1 MSGQMFY
8 IGWGTALRYV
18 WQMYKE
24 YIQGAPVEADTDVIA
39 LALIQECAING
50 PPRDACH
57 RTVMAQIQRHNDRV
71 LAHTAEK
78 MNIHLLRTLPEH
90 HQRQAMLGDIDNPH
104 LYALET
110 MPEYKRFAES
120 VAQSVGVAA
129 EELKFSIANT
139 ANRTLQITAQYL
151 DNVTEFANQTASD
164 LAANYGGIGGR
175 VFQIP
180 QDLAERVVEFTK
192 NSIRYT
198 ACNLNNTDPMCAG
211 ISILPTPK
219 KFDGVFQNLN
229 LGWYFSMV
237 CTLVGVA
244 ISGYMIFKCCRR
256 SSPTVINNYY
266 GIAGQVLKHPASE
279 ESQDHAEE
287 VKQVRRAA
295 RNPTKQILQVNS
307 DQLEEE
313 TKTPRRAQAGPMSQ
327 STPPQSKASI
337 LRQLDASNVAP
348 SKPNVGV
355 QRVAESKARVQRV
368 AAKYRNTID
377 ELVGTSFEKALEN
390 LVGWIAANLP
400 PEGQKLTW
408 SQTVRWWVPLVCKG
422 DIKEKRQSVR
432 GPLLVA
438 LLCADASE
446 LPSYHPCS
454 RQFEPETQKEW
465 DKLGRWEV
473 EFYGEICKLKN
484 RDIQAQTKVAFL
496 LHVLQNPT
504 RWRNPKHWFGNGNIP
519 RYEKSELLG
528 YIYSH
533 SSEYEQ
539 LLPQIIEI
547 LAARPLLLQT
557 YLEDI
562 IDAAN
567 ESDFAFHLEKD
578 IKAHTK
584 AAGTATETGTAT
596 EIKESKW
603 IYGPVWKSPEI
614 DWAFVYYSL
623 KTYSPTNQEK
633 VTADMLRANTRL
645 SKDQLYWLSH
655 NDIVWITHLLEHRL
669 QEGIQSRH
677 QVFLPFDTSST
688 IFKPGVVHDQL
699 WNLMV
704 SGKTGLGGDTSLG
717 HLKVTLLQA
726 AARLENEILEEHFL
740 FTTGVFNRQM
750 APIVKASLDAGERA
764 IPEIFQCRDFLMTPT
779 VQQVQWLDSA
789 DFRADSATIMAD
801 RLVKETKTYA
811 AYFTK
816 VHGKEV
822 DQKGDIC
829 KVHVLTTIETS
840 VSFVKTPLFDECRQV
855 HFQLR
860 QEFPGWNVHLDRF
873 NYYQPIQ
880 NGKYTMVVHQ
890 RKSVPALSKTVTTQM
905 LTPAVLVK
913 LLHTLHFVN
922 QRQIMLHVSPDRIRY
937 CPSSNVFFLELFYAS
952 RLNAPDLPP
961 TWTTAFQEE
970 KWAPLPA
977 GLSVSQQQYAYLLL
991 SWCII
996 KYPQFRAHWGTDK
1009 LVPEVRTHMNKLGPK
1024 NVESVLLHAAL
1035 DGKDSIEFL
1044 INGCV
1049 LENVYDTMQELDRL
1063 HRWTLD
1069 LVAMHAKGQW
1079 ACCTPELLKN
1089 RLERTHAMTMNAEG
1103 VVAPEIVKAS
1113 KGMISPGEPWTTAK
1127 DVKAFLKSIILLPQF
1142 LQTGVFDPV
1151 NLPFHAPTD
1160 LPMLL
1165 LNYEKPSSRQSREK
1179 HVTAEDCL
1187 EAVTETLWFLENA
1200 TLLYAFCRRKD
1211 LSAFLNRSHHP
1222 ERLSLTRMKL
1232 GEKIEVDIHLKL
1244 LYIEANTFDHTH
1256 WSE

>member
-1 MSGQMFY
+1 MFML
-8 IGWGTALRYV
+8 GWGTHVKYRLQLLRE
-18 WQMYKE
+18 W
-24 YIQGAPVEADTDVIA
+24 IQG
-39 LALIQECAING
+39 
-50 PPRDACH
+50 
-57 RTVMAQIQRHNDRV
+57 
-71 LAHTAEK
+71 
-78 MNIHLLRTLPEH
+78 
-90 HQRQAMLGDIDNPH
+90 
-104 LYALET
+104 
-110 MPEYKRFAES
+110 
-120 VAQSVGVAA
+120 
-129 EELKFSIANT
+129 EELKGDFDVVTLRKVEQCAELGVDRGVCLNEALQTIRDNAPNVLRAMKVELLNEQLNRLPDHIQKQALQQYAKNPHSYALVTDPEYRKEVEKVAEALGQSIDEVRLTVGNVAE
-139 ANRTLQITAQYL
+139 RVLQISAETL
-151 DNVTEFANQTASD
+151 GNVSQVANQTASALVETLRESSSD
-164 LAANYGGIGGR
+164 VTVTPTGVISPERAEQFGKTAANNFLNSVCSLGQGTNEQCED
-175 VFQIP
+175 VVP
-180 QDLAERVVEFTK
+180 QNFGADWK
-192 NSIRYT
+192 GY
-198 ACNLNNTDPMCAG
+198 
-211 ISILPTPK
+211 
-219 KFDGVFQNLN
+219 FQNFN
-229 LGWYFSMV
+229 LGWWPHIIATMA
-237 CTLVGVA
+237 GVYIA
-244 ISGYMIFKCCRR
+244 GSLWFKYRQSTNSKTSYSVRPRKPRPKAAANQSSVSAAANQPSAPAAANQPSVNQR
-256 SSPTVINNYY
+256 SS
-266 GIAGQVLKHPASE
+266 L
-279 ESQDHAEE
+279 
-287 VKQVRRAA
+287 AA
-295 RNPTKQILQVNS
+295 V
-307 DQLEEE
+307 
-313 TKTPRRAQAGPMSQ
+313 PRQE
-327 STPPQSKASI
+327 SKAYVPPVS
-337 LRQLDASNVAP
+337 RVPAQRVSEP
-348 SKPNVGV
+348 SVSV
-355 QRVAESKARVQRV
+355 QRVSESKARVQRV

-377 ELVGTSFEKALEN
+377 ELVGTSFDKALEN

-408 SQTVRWWVPLVCKG
+408 SQSFRYYIPRVNR
-422 DIKEKRQSVR
+422 DIKETRQSVR
-432 GPLLVA
+432 GRLLLA

-446 LPSYHPCS
+446 LPPYHPCS

-465 DKLGRWEV
+465 DKLGPWEV
-473 EFYGEICKLKN
+473 EFYREIRKLKN

-504 RWRNPKHWFGNGNIP
+504 RWLNPKHWFGNGNIP

-528 YIYSH
+528 YIYSQ

-539 LLPQIIEI
+539 LLPHVLEI

-567 ESDFAFHLEKD
+567 ESDFAFYLEKD

-584 AAGTATETGTAT
+584 AAGTAT

-603 IYGPVWKSPEI
+603 IYGPVWKSPKI

-623 KTYSPTNQEK
+623 KPTNQEK

-655 NDIVWITHLLEHRL
+655 NDIVWTTHLLEHRL

-699 WNLMV
+699 WNLMI
-704 SGKTGLGGDTSLG
+704 SGVTGLGGDISLG

-740 FTTGVFNRQM
+740 FTTGVFNQTM
-750 APIVKASLDAGERA
+750 APMVKASLDAGERA
-764 IPEIFQCRDFLMTPT
+764 IPEMFQCRDFLMTPT
-779 VQQVQWLDSA
+779 VQQVQWLDSS

-840 VSFVKTPLFDECRQV
+840 VSFVKTPLFEECRQV

-860 QEFPGWNVHLDRF
+860 QEFPGWNAYLDRF

-890 RKSVPALSKTVTTQM
+890 RKSIPALSKTVTAQM

-970 KWAPLPA
+970 KWAPLPE
-977 GLSVSQQQYAYLLL
+977 GLSVSQQQYVYLLL

-1035 DGKDSIEFL
+1035 DGNSIEFL

-1049 LENVYDTMQELDRL
+1049 LENAYDTMQELDRL

-1069 LVAMHAKGQW
+1069 LVAMHAKRQW
-1079 ACCTPELLKN
+1079 ACCTPDLLKN

-1103 VVAPEIVKAS
+1103 LVAPEIVKAS
-1113 KGMISPGEPWTTAK
+1113 KGMISPDEPWTTAK

-1142 LQTGVFDPV
+1142 QQTGEFDPV

-1179 HVTAEDCL
+1179 YVTAEDCL

-1211 LSAFLNRSHHP
+1211 LSGFLLRHP

-1232 GEKIEVDIHLKL
+1232 GDKIEVDIHLKL
-1244 LYIEANTFDHTH
+1244 LYIEANAFDHTH